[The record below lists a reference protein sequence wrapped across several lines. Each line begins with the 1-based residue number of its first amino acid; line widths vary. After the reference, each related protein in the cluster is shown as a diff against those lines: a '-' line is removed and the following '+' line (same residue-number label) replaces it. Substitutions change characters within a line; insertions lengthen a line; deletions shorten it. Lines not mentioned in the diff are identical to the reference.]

1 LDGKE
6 LERGEKLQEA
16 TEQPRT
22 LSRLGLAKDY
32 HQQPE
37 PSGGG
42 RFNKFQVRFLE
53 IKNIS
58 SRVASILVKIM
69 REVVG
74 LGIRTVVESAA
85 GEVSVGKKL
94 RVGNMGKS
102 NFFFESL
109 LKKFEGTRVG
119 RMGRINSRV
128 GLAE

>member
-1 LDGKE
+1 LEGKE

-16 TEQPRT
+16 MEQPRT

-37 PSGGG
+37 PSSGG

-58 SRVASILVKIM
+58 SRVESIPVKTM

-85 GEVSVGKKL
+85 GEVSVGTKL

-102 NFFFESL
+102 NFFL
-109 LKKFEGTRVG
+109 
-119 RMGRINSRV
+119 NPC
-128 GLAE
+128 